1 MAGPLGTRSRNSQA
15 HSINGT
21 NAMTL
26 ISILEGKTAVCKQAR
41 KDSGL
46 QFRHNPEESR
56 QEAGTVKRRNRNRNW
71 PK

>member
-1 MAGPLGTRSRNSQA
+1 
-15 HSINGT
+15 
-21 NAMTL
+21 MTL

-56 QEAGTVKRRNRNRNW
+56 QEAGKAQEQEQELAKIIFRAV
-71 PK
+71 